1 MDQVQRAAF
10 ERLMLPHLDGAY
22 NLARWLTGNRS
33 DAEDVVQEAYL
44 KAMKHFGTF
53 RGPEARPWLLT
64 IVRRCCF
71 SWLRVNRPHQ
81 LVFTDNDAA
90 IEMASQS
97 TVVTLYPTARET
109 PEAMLADK
117 EMREQLHQ
125 AVADLPPHYREV
137 IVLRELQGCSYREIS
152 EIAGIP
158 IGTVMSRLAR
168 ARDHLTTLMEGQ
180 NDHGAAHGL

>member
-1 MDQVQRAAF
+1 VDQVQRAAF
-10 ERLMLPHLDGAY
+10 ERLMLPHLDDAY

-44 KAMKHFGTF
+44 KAMKHFATF
-53 RGPEARPWLLT
+53 RGPAARPWLLT

-71 SWLRVNRPHQ
+71 SWLRINRPHQ

-90 IEMASQS
+90 IEMAEHS
-97 TVVTLYPTARET
+97 TVVSLYPNTMET
-109 PEAMLADK
+109 PEATLADK
-117 EMREQLHQ
+117 ELRAKLHQ
-125 AVADLPPHYREV
+125 AVADLPPHYREI
-137 IVLRELQGCSYREIS
+137 IVLRELQDCSYREIG

-168 ARDHLTTLMEGQ
+168 ARDHLAKLMEGE
-180 NDHGAAHGL
+180 DGRGTAHGL